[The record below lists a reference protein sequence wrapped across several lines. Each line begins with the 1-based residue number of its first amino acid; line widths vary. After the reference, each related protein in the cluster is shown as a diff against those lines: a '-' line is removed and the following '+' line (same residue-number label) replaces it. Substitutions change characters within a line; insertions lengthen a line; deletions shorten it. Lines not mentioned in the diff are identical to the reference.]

1 MWDGSYFFFLKGE
14 FTMKLENIKA
24 ALQARATSLNL
35 NTQVPVAPII
45 VADNPVVP
53 KPDKPVAPVSD
64 KKTEPK
70 KPEEKISVPSPAQI
84 DKPVDKV
91 PAPTEEAKISAAKP
105 ARKVS
110 SRKSTADS
118 VVVPCVATQ
127 VDIDIIIAKYLKAG
141 RDYDRLPNTAKP
153 TLFKSGAE
161 ILASVFNFKTTAKV
175 INRVE
180 NYDKQFVIYEIC
192 VTVFDKDG
200 NIVAEGL
207 GSCNSRERR
216 YLKTDF
222 ATNLNTILKMAKK
235 RAFVDAILTATH
247 ASKVFT
253 QDIEDI
259 VNFQREMNDDRET
272 NGR

>member
-1 MWDGSYFFFLKGE
+1 
-14 FTMKLENIKA
+14 MKLENIKA

-35 NTQVPVAPII
+35 NTQVPVAPNI
-45 VADNPVVP
+45 VADNPVV
-53 KPDKPVAPVSD
+53 PVSD

-70 KPEEKISVPSPAQI
+70 KSEAKISEPQLPLKPSPAQI
-84 DKPVDKV
+84 AKPVDKV
-91 PAPTEEAKISAAKP
+91 PAPTEEAS
-105 ARKVS
+105 
-110 SRKSTADS
+110 
-118 VVVPCVATQ
+118 Q
-127 VDIDIIIAKYLKAG
+127 VDIETVIAKNLKAG

-161 ILASVFNFKTTAKV
+161 ILADVFNFRTTAKV

-180 NYDKQFVIYEIC
+180 NYDKQFVLYEIC

-235 RAFVDAILTATH
+235 RAFVDATLTATH

-259 VNFQREMNDDRET
+259 VNFQREMNDARD
-272 NGR
+272 NNVK